1 MKPIEKREYSE
12 KRVLIMEDDMI
23 LTLSLELMLKKA
35 GLEQI
40 YRTRTGEEAIE
51 LARNEPLD
59 LIVADIYLGEGVL
72 GTEAVL
78 QIQEHADIPVIY
90 ITGNSD
96 IQNRN
101 DAARTHFIEY
111 LVKPITSEQLYK
123 SLDKVWPSEQIE

>member
-1 MKPIEKREYSE
+1 MQMNEKRGYSD

-35 GLEQI
+35 GIQKVL
-40 YRTRTGEEAIE
+40 RTRTGEEAVE
-51 LARNEPLD
+51 LARKEPLD
-59 LIVADIYLGEGVL
+59 LIVADIYLGEGIL
-72 GTEAVL
+72 GTEAVRW
-78 QIQEHADIPVIY
+78 IQEHVNIPVIY

-111 LVKPITSEQLYK
+111 LVKPITNEQLFR
-123 SLDKVWPSEQIE
+123 SLDKVWPSE

>member
-1 MKPIEKREYSE
+1 MKPIEQREYSE

-59 LIVADIYLGEGVL
+59 LIVADIYLGEGIL
-72 GTEAVL
+72 GTEAVR

-123 SLDKVWPSEQIE
+123 SLEKVWASE